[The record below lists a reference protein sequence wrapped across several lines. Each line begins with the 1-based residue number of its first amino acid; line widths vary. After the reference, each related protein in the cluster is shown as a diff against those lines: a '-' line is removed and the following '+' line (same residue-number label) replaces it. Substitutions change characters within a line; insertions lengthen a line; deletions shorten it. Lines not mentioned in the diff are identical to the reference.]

1 MGPQLPQNAGLC
13 GQHLSLGWL
22 LRTLM
27 KISLGLTLRLWE
39 VYLLQGKQALMHM
52 TSIAFEVQQ
61 SKSTGPATPR
71 WAPVALKVT
80 RGARPICGRPC
91 LSLQAPTASES
102 SRGPSFLHASPRL
115 PGQQALSQRDK
126 GIGGP

>member
-61 SKSTGPATPR
+61 RPSKLLEEPDPFVGDP
-71 WAPVALKVT
+71 
-80 RGARPICGRPC
+80 
-91 LSLQAPTASES
+91 
-102 SRGPSFLHASPRL
+102 ASPC
-115 PGQQALSQRDK
+115 K
-126 GIGGP
+126 H